1 MFAEDA
7 QLTNA
12 PTKLRKEEY
21 VSNMVQSDR
30 VRLAVMKDAPPMQRK
45 EEYASVMEQR

>member
-1 MFAEDA
+1 METVNSLQLEKGRENLMIPRRNVFAEDA

-21 VSNMVQSDR
+21 VSNMVLR
-30 VRLAVMKDAPPMQRK
+30 
-45 EEYASVMEQR
+45 